1 MRGGP
6 VTIPMEEKSMMEA
19 YDFANTFGANRRKAA
34 SSGYTVE
41 ELQIILGVSRP
52 TVYNLIRQKQFR
64 AFQVAGGKWRVSKR
78 SFDEWLDARC

>member
-1 MRGGP
+1 
-6 VTIPMEEKSMMEA
+6 MMEA
-19 YDFANTFGANRRKAA
+19 YEVREIDANSPDAVPGKRC
-34 SSGYTVE
+34 YTVE